1 MPEYGVFSKNQLA
14 EKLVNVPENEIKA
27 YHQKR
32 MRGYKLQYIP
42 TILLGVVG
50 ILVWF
55 TKLEWLSAVLG
66 IIGVVFF
73 SYVVFKRQSWLRL
86 YHHLTY
92 LRANRLKTLEEMNEQ
107 KNSAKKFDKLDKKKG
122 D

>member
-1 MPEYGVFSKNQLA
+1 MPEYGSFSKNQLA
-14 EKLVNVPENEIKA
+14 EKLVDIPETEMKA
-27 YHQKR
+27 YHEKR

-42 TILLGVVG
+42 TIFLGVAG

-55 TKLEWLSAVLG
+55 AKLEWLSAALG

-86 YHHLTY
+86 YHHLIY
-92 LRANRLKTLEEMNEQ
+92 VRAQRLKRLEEMNEQ
-107 KNSAKKFDKLDKKKG
+107 KKPAKKFDKLEKKKG